1 MAIQEKTQDH
11 SRDKSQDK
19 NQDKSK
25 AQAGITQQSRSGNPS
40 NPGQQNGAL
49 KPQSTEP
56 HREPGTQSSR
66 ERNRVGTTGS
76 GMTPMRSGRTS
87 PVSGGANSPFA
98 VMRRMSEDMERLVDQ
113 LGFGRM
119 GLGLSPRFGSL
130 LDDVAWPDQEMRSTS
145 GLNTV
150 WTPQVEAFQ
159 RGDKLVVRADVPGVK
174 KDDVHVDIENDVLTI
189 SGERRDEHE
198 EDRDGF
204 YRSERSYGQ
213 FYRAIALPEGVN
225 PEQCEASFEDGVLEI
240 TVPTPRREERK
251 AKRIAVK

>member
-11 SRDKSQDK
+11 SRDRSQDK
-19 NQDKSK
+19 YQDKSK
-25 AQAGITQQSRSGNPS
+25 AQAGTTQQSRSGNPS

-56 HREPGTQSSR
+56 RREPGAQSSR
-66 ERNRVGTTGS
+66 ESSRVGTTRS

-98 VMRRMSEDMERLVDQ
+98 VMRRMSEDMDRLLDQ

-119 GLGLSPRFGSL
+119 GLGLSPRFGPM
-130 LDDVAWPDQEMRSTS
+130 LDDVAWPDQGSRATA

-150 WTPQVEAFQ
+150 WTPQVEAFR
-159 RGDKLVVRADVPGVK
+159 RGDTLVVRADVPGVD
-174 KDDVHVDIENDVLTI
+174 KDDVHVNIENDVLTI
-189 SGERRDEHE
+189 SGERRDERE
-198 EDRDGF
+198 ENGEGF

-213 FYRAIALPEGVN
+213 FYRAIPLPEGVN

-240 TVPTPRREERK
+240 TLPTPQKEERK
-251 AKRIAVK
+251 AKRIPVK